1 MKTIDKADRNRVII
15 TCAITGATHTP
26 TMSEFLPT
34 TPDSIIEQA
43 IGAAKAGAAVIH
55 LHARDPETHR
65 PTANLDIW
73 LHILRSIRS
82 ETDAILNMTTG
93 GSTFMSIEDRLLA
106 PSTASPELCSCNMGS
121 MNFGTYAMIDKY
133 KGKWKFDWEEEYLEA
148 SRAAIF
154 RNTFADIETILTTLG
169 KGGTRFEFECY
180 DVGHLYNLAHM
191 LDRGLVETPMFLQ
204 LIVGT
209 LGGIGPG
216 PENLMF
222 MKETADRLFGANT
235 YQWSVLA
242 GGRHQLN
249 MATMAAT
256 MGGNVRVGLEDSL
269 YAGRGRLARSNAEQV
284 TMIRS
289 ILEGLTKE
297 IATPADARRML
308 GLKGAEKVAY

>member
-1 MKTIDKADRNRVII
+1 MIAKEDRNKVVI

-26 TMSEFLPT
+26 TMSPYLPV
-34 TPDSIIEQA
+34 TPDAIIEQA
-43 IGAAKAGAAVIH
+43 IDAAKAGAAVLH

-65 PTANLDIW
+65 PTPDLDIW
-73 LHILRSIRS
+73 LHILRSIRA
-82 ETDAILNMTTG
+82 ETDAVLNMTTG
-93 GSTFMSIEDRLLA
+93 GSTFMSISDRLLA
-106 PSTASPELCSCNMGS
+106 PSSASPELCSCNMGS
-121 MNFGTYAMIDKY
+121 MNFGTYTMIEKY
-133 KGKWKFDWEEEYLEA
+133 RGKFIEDWEEDYLEA
-148 SRAAIF
+148 SRDAIF
-154 RNTFADIETILTTLG
+154 RNTFKDIETILDVMG

-191 LDRGLVETPMFLQ
+191 LDRGLVQTPMFLQ

-222 MKETADRLFGANT
+222 MKETADRLFGAGT

-269 YAGRGRLARSNAEQV
+269 YAGPGKMAESNAEQV
-284 TMIRS
+284 GMIRNV
-289 ILEGLTKE
+289 IEGLKKTV
-297 IATPADARRML
+297 ATPEDARRML
-308 GLKGAEKVAY
+308 GLKGADKVAF

>member
-1 MKTIDKADRNRVII
+1 MSISKEDRNKVII

-26 TMSEFLPT
+26 TMSPHLPI
-34 TPDSIIEQA
+34 TPDQIIEQA
-43 IGAAKAGAAVIH
+43 IGAARAGAAVLH
-55 LHARDPETHR
+55 LHARDPQTHL
-65 PTANLDIW
+65 PTPDLDIW
-73 LHILRSIRS
+73 LHILRSIRA
-82 ETDAILNMTTG
+82 ETDAVLNMTTG
-93 GSTFMSIEDRLLA
+93 GSTFMSIEDRLHA

-133 KGKWKFDWEEEYLEA
+133 KGQWKFDWEEGYLEA
-148 SRAAIF
+148 SRNAIF
-154 RNTFADIETILTTLG
+154 RNTFADIETILDVMG

-191 LDRGLVETPMFLQ
+191 VDRGLVRMPMFLQ

-222 MKETADRLFGANT
+222 MKETADRLFGAGS

-269 YAGRGRLARSNAEQV
+269 YAGRGKLAESNAEQV
-284 TMIRS
+284 GMIAGIIR
-289 ILEGLTKE
+289 GLTRDV
-297 IATPADARRML
+297 ATPDDARRML
-308 GLKGAEKVAY
+308 GLKGKENVAF

>member
-1 MKTIDKADRNRVII
+1 MTKADRNKVII

-26 TMSEFLPT
+26 TMSDHLPI
-34 TPDSIIEQA
+34 TPDQIIEQA

-65 PTANLDIW
+65 PTPDLGIW
-73 LHILRSIRS
+73 LHILRSIRD
-82 ETDAILNMTTG
+82 ECDAVLNMTTG
-93 GSTFMSIEDRLLA
+93 GSTFMSIEDRLHA

-133 KGKWKFDWEEEYLEA
+133 RGSWKYDWEEEYLEA
-148 SRAAIF
+148 SRNAIF
-154 RNTFADIETILTTLG
+154 RNTFGDIETILSVMG
-169 KGGTRFEFECY
+169 KDGTRFEFECY

-191 LDRGLVETPMFLQ
+191 LDRGLVQTPMFLQ

-222 MKETADRLFGANT
+222 MKETADRLFGRET

-242 GGRHQLN
+242 GGRHQMN
-249 MATMAAT
+249 MATMAVT

-269 YAGRGRLARSNAEQV
+269 YAGRGKLAQSNAEQV
-284 TMIRS
+284 VMIRG
-289 ILEGLTKE
+289 IIEGLTKE
-297 IATPADARRML
+297 VASPEDARRML
-308 GLKGAEKVAY
+308 GLKGASQVAF

>member
-1 MKTIDKADRNRVII
+1 MNKADRNKVII

-26 TMSEFLPT
+26 TMSEHLPI
-34 TPDSIIEQA
+34 TPDQIIEQA

-65 PTANLDIW
+65 PTPDLGIW
-73 LHILRSIRS
+73 LHILRSIRA
-82 ETDAILNMTTG
+82 ECDAVLNMTTG
-93 GSTFMSIEDRLLA
+93 GSTFMSIEDRLHA

-133 KGKWKFDWEEEYLEA
+133 RGSWKYDWEEEYLEA
-148 SRAAIF
+148 SRNAIF
-154 RNTFADIETILTTLG
+154 RNTFGDIETILSVMG

-191 LDRGLVETPMFLQ
+191 LDRGLVQTPMFLQ

-222 MKETADRLFGANT
+222 MKETADRLFGRET

-242 GGRHQLN
+242 GGRHQMN

-269 YAGRGRLARSNAEQV
+269 YAGRGKLAESNGEQV
-284 TMIRS
+284 TMIRG
-289 ILEGLTKE
+289 IIEGLTKE
-297 IATPADARRML
+297 VASPEDARRML
-308 GLKGAEKVAY
+308 GLKGASQVAF

>member
-1 MKTIDKADRNRVII
+1 MSIIEKGDRNRVII

-26 TMSEFLPT
+26 TMSEHLPI
-34 TPDSIIEQA
+34 TPDQIIEQA

-65 PTANLDIW
+65 PTPDLDIW
-73 LHILRSIRS
+73 MHILRSIRS
-82 ETDAILNMTTG
+82 ECDAILNMTTG
-93 GSTFMSIEDRLLA
+93 GSTFMSIEDRLSA
-106 PSTASPELCSCNMGS
+106 PSKASPELCSCNMGS

-133 KGKWKFDWEEEYLEA
+133 RGKWKFDWEEDYLEA
-148 SRAAIF
+148 SRNAIF
-154 RNTFADIETILTTLG
+154 RNTFADIETILSVMG
-169 KGGTRFEFECY
+169 AGGTRFEFECY

-191 LDRGLVETPMFLQ
+191 KDRGLVPSPMFLQ

-222 MKETADRLFGANT
+222 MKETADRLFGAGE
-235 YQWSVLA
+235 YHWSVLA

-256 MGGNVRVGLEDSL
+256 MSGNVRVGLEDSL
-269 YAGRGRLARSNAEQV
+269 YAGPGKMAESNAEQV
-284 TMIRS
+284 TMIRTV
-289 ILEGLTKE
+289 IEGLRKDVASPE
-297 IATPADARRML
+297 DARRML
-308 GLKGAEKVAY
+308 GLKGAGQVAF

>member
-1 MKTIDKADRNRVII
+1 MIAKEDRNKVVI

-26 TMSEFLPT
+26 TMSPYLPV
-34 TPDSIIEQA
+34 TPDAIIEQA
-43 IGAAKAGAAVIH
+43 IDAAKAGAAVLH
-55 LHARDPETHR
+55 LHARDPQTHR
-65 PTANLDIW
+65 PTPDLDIW
-73 LHILRSIRS
+73 LHILRSIRA
-82 ETDAILNMTTG
+82 ETDAVLNMTTG
-93 GSTFMSIEDRLLA
+93 GSTFMSISDRLLA
-106 PSTASPELCSCNMGS
+106 PSSASPELCSCNMGS
-121 MNFGTYAMIDKY
+121 MNFGTYTMIEKY
-133 KGKWKFDWEEEYLEA
+133 RGKFIEDWEEDYLEA
-148 SRAAIF
+148 SRDAIF
-154 RNTFADIETILTTLG
+154 RNTFKDIETILEVMG

-191 LDRGLVETPMFLQ
+191 LDRGLVQTPMFLQ

-222 MKETADRLFGANT
+222 MKETADRLFGAGT

-269 YAGRGRLARSNAEQV
+269 YAGPGKMAESNAEQV
-284 TMIRS
+284 GMIRNV
-289 ILEGLTKE
+289 IEGLKKTV
-297 IATPADARRML
+297 ATPEDARRML
-308 GLKGAEKVAY
+308 GLKGADKVAF

>member
-1 MKTIDKADRNRVII
+1 MNTIDKADRDRVII

-34 TPDSIIEQA
+34 TPDAIIEQA
-43 IGAAKAGAAVIH
+43 IGAAKAGAAIIH

-121 MNFGTYAMIDKY
+121 MNFGTYTMIEKY
-133 KGKWKFDWEEEYLEA
+133 KGKWKFDWEEDYLEA
-148 SRAAIF
+148 SRSAIF

-222 MKETADRLFGANT
+222 MKETADRLFGADS

-284 TMIRS
+284 TMIRGV
-289 ILEGLTKE
+289 IEGLTKD

>member
-1 MKTIDKADRNRVII
+1 M
-15 TCAITGATHTP
+15 
-26 TMSEFLPT
+26 
-34 TPDSIIEQA
+34 
-43 IGAAKAGAAVIH
+43 
-55 LHARDPETHR
+55 
-65 PTANLDIW
+65 
-73 LHILRSIRS
+73 
-82 ETDAILNMTTG
+82 
-93 GSTFMSIEDRLLA
+93 
-106 PSTASPELCSCNMGS
+106 
-121 MNFGTYAMIDKY
+121 
-133 KGKWKFDWEEEYLEA
+133 
-148 SRAAIF
+148 
-154 RNTFADIETILTTLG
+154 LG

-191 LDRGLVETPMFLQ
+191 LDRGLVQTPMFLQ

-222 MKETADRLFGANT
+222 MKETADRLFGADT

-284 TMIRS
+284 TMIRGV
-289 ILEGLTKE
+289 IEGLTKE

-308 GLKGAEKVAY
+308 GLKGIEKVAY

>member
-1 MKTIDKADRNRVII
+1 MSAIDKADRDRVII

-34 TPDSIIEQA
+34 TPDAIIAQA
-43 IGAAKAGAAVIH
+43 IGAAKAGAAIIH
-55 LHARDPETHR
+55 LHARDAQTQR
-65 PTANLDIW
+65 PTADLDTW
-73 LHILRSIRS
+73 LHILRSIRA
-82 ETDAILNMTTG
+82 ETDAVLNMTTG
-93 GSTFMSIEDRLLA
+93 GSTFMSIEDRLHA
-106 PSTASPELCSCNMGS
+106 PSSASPELCSCNMGS
-121 MNFGTYAMIDKY
+121 MNFGTYTMIEKY
-133 KGKWKFDWEEEYLEA
+133 KGKWKFDWEEDYLEA
-148 SRAAIF
+148 SRTAIF
-154 RNTFADIETILTTLG
+154 RNTFGDIETILTKLG

-191 LDRGLVETPMFLQ
+191 LDRGLVQTPMFLQ

-222 MKETADRLFGANT
+222 MKETADRLFGAGT

-249 MATMAAT
+249 MATMAAS

-269 YAGRGRLARSNAEQV
+269 YAGRGRMAQSNAEQV
-284 TMIRS
+284 TMIRTV
-289 ILEGLTKE
+289 IEGLTKDV
-297 IATPADARRML
+297 ATPADARRML
-308 GLKGAEKVAY
+308 GLKGADKVGY